1 MRRNSPSLHTWFRVI
16 AVGLVLVVL
25 LGVSRFV
32 FDEWRQ
38 LQRAD
43 QALAAVQRLRVALV
57 LAEMVSRER
66 GPTNGV
72 LGASD
77 PARATPEV
85 LAAQAVVR
93 ERLGQARARTDA
105 AVDAFQ
111 AALAADGGE
120 AMLPRELRQA
130 QAFRSAL
137 QLARAEVDRLA
148 GLPHAQR
155 SAEGI
160 RQVVQGMVDLVPTLS
175 PTISQFANAAQ
186 LADPSLSALVW
197 GARLSAELREYAGL
211 QGSLFTPGLTRQ
223 QPFSRAEL
231 AAIHVVRGRIE
242 ALRQLLT
249 LRIGYGESSG
259 RIVQAYVEVERHY
272 FGSAAQLLRSVLA
285 AGEADGRYGLT
296 PAEFAARYVP
306 DMDAIVH
313 LRDVMLD
320 EAALRSVGLRQQSRE
335 SLAWMV
341 ALTSTMLAL
350 VAGMIYLTRRRIILP
365 LSQMARAL
373 RAMGEGELAPELPR
387 PRVNDEMAAVIGG
400 IAALQQ
406 QSQARAE
413 LERERDKL
421 IDSLREQS
429 ITDFL
434 TGLPNRRAFFAGA
447 DPELARA
454 QRHGFNLVVLLMD
467 VDHFKSVNDSAGH
480 AAGDRALVAVA
491 TRLRHTMRQG
501 DLAARLGGEEFVVLL
516 SHCGLEDGRLF
527 AERLREAIAAQ
538 VIDLGGAHAPLRLTV
553 SIGLADTQSH
563 GHDLA
568 TLLSRADDAMYEAKR
583 AGRNQTM
590 VAAA

>member
-1 MRRNSPSLHTWFRVI
+1 MI

-38 LQRAD
+38 LRRAD
-43 QALAAVQRLRVALV
+43 QAMVAVQRLRVALV

-72 LGASD
+72 LGAVN
-77 PARATPEV
+77 PAQATPQV
-85 LAAQAVVR
+85 TAAQAAVR
-93 ERLGQARARTDA
+93 ERLVQARARTDA
-105 AVDAFQ
+105 AVEAFQ
-111 AALAADGGE
+111 AALVADGGE

-137 QLARAEVDRLA
+137 QLARAEVDRVA
-148 GLPHAQR
+148 GLPHGQR

-175 PTISQFANAAQ
+175 PTITQFANAAQ
-186 LADPSLSALVW
+186 QADPSLGSLVW

-211 QGSLFTPGLTRQ
+211 QGSLFTSALARQ
-223 QPFSRAEL
+223 EPFSRTEW
-231 AAIHVVRGRIE
+231 AAIHGVRGRVE

-285 AGEADGRYGLT
+285 AGETDGRYGLT

-306 DMDAIVH
+306 DMDAIVS

-320 EAALRSVGLRQQSRE
+320 EAALRSAGMRQQSIE
-335 SLAWMV
+335 TLAWMA
-341 ALTSTMLAL
+341 ALTGTMLAL
-350 VAGMIYLTRRRIILP
+350 VAGMIYLMRQRIILP
-365 LSQMARAL
+365 LSQVERAL
-373 RAMGEGELAPELPR
+373 RAMGEGALAPELPR

-400 IAALQQ
+400 VAALQQ

-434 TGLPNRRAFFAGA
+434 TGLPNRRAFFAA
-447 DPELARA
+447 AEPELARA

-467 VDHFKSVNDSAGH
+467 VDHFKSVNDNAGH

-501 DLAARLGGEEFVVLL
+501 DLAARLGGEEFVALL
-516 SHCGLEDGRLF
+516 SHCGLDEGRLF
-527 AERLREAIAAQ
+527 AERMREAIAAQ
-538 VIDLGGAHAPLRLTV
+538 AIDVGNGQAPLRLTV